1 MSELRVTL
9 SDVARRAGV
18 HVTTVSQALR
28 NNPYIAEATRRR
40 LQALAEAMDYRPAP
54 FLRSLVAYR
63 TRRTPGRR
71 MPTLAYVTNWHTRW
85 GWKKVAAHAGF
96 FAGAEAKA
104 RELGFRLEHFWLHEP
119 GFSQQKLTKILSE
132 RGIHGVIIASHSRE
146 LGDKLQL
153 DWEQVSAVKIDYF
166 PHEPRL
172 HNVTNNQCN
181 IIRLAMRR
189 LMALGYRRLGFVV
202 HRGWNHAV
210 DNNWSA
216 GYLTAQ
222 QDLPLGDRLPA
233 HVFPNAVPVERWFH
247 ETDASVLADAAPF
260 KQWLTRHRPEVVIAK
275 AAYVLPLIHQFGL
288 RIPRD
293 LAFANLFLENTDGS
307 MAGVRQN
314 HDMVGG
320 TAVEIVTGQL
330 QHHKFGVPTI
340 PIKTYVDGT
349 WFDGAS
355 CPPRKPASTRNLIT
369 R

>member
-9 SDVARRAGV
+9 SDVARKAGV

-28 NNPYIAEATRRR
+28 NNPVIAEATRRQ
-40 LQALAEAMDYRPAP
+40 LQALAETMDYRPAP

-63 TRRTPGRR
+63 ARRTPGRK
-71 MPTLAYVTNWHTRW
+71 MSTLAYVTNWHTRW

-104 RELGFRLEHFWLHEP
+104 RERGFRLEHFWLHEP
-119 GFSQQKLTKILSE
+119 GFSQQKLAKILAE
-132 RGIHGVIIASHSRE
+132 RGIHGVIVASHSRE
-146 LGDKLQL
+146 LGDRLQL
-153 DWEQVSAVKIDYF
+153 DWDQVSAVKIDYF

-210 DNNWSA
+210 DNNWTA

-222 QDLPLGDRLPA
+222 QDLSLGDRLPA

-247 ETDASVLADAAPF
+247 ETDASVLADAVPF
-260 KQWLTRHRPEVVIAK
+260 KQWLTRYRPEVVIAK
-275 AAYVLPLIHQFGL
+275 AAYVLPLMHRFGL
-288 RIPRD
+288 AIPRD
-293 LAFANLFLENTDGS
+293 IAFANLFLENTDGS

-355 CPPRKPASTRNLIT
+355 CPLRSL
-369 R
+369 